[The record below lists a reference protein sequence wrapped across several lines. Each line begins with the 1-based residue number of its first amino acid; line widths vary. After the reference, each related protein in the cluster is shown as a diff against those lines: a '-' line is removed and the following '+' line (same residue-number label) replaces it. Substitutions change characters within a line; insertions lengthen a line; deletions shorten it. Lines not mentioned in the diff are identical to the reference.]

1 MTNFNG
7 MKNSKKS
14 HADRKLNSNK
24 ISDIRIIKASKICN
38 EIKQKKVVVPT
49 LGPRTKFLHYVF
61 DLRWDLNKA
70 VNEILK
76 EYSTLDKEIVLKWLE
91 EENEKSKKGRMNS
104 DEGR

>member
-1 MTNFNG
+1 MTSFNG
-7 MKNSKKS
+7 IRNSTKT

-24 ISDIRIIKASKICN
+24 VSDIRIFKASKICN
-38 EIKQKKVVVPT
+38 EIKEKKLVVPT

-76 EYSTLDKEIVLKWLE
+76 EYSVLDKDIVLKWLE
-91 EENEKSKKGRMNS
+91 EENKKKKKGRMNS